1 MINIKGKYVIYQDNH
16 IIREGENLIT
26 QLGEGFFLNRC
37 INDETNPM
45 QYIVVGNGDTVPL
58 KTDDRLGNEL
68 VRKTASST
76 ANLNEISVDLIASFS
91 ASEIMG
97 VSEIG
102 VANDKILISHD
113 VFNEIDSDALL
124 YPVGEVKVVYSFQFS
139 TATIRQGWVEIE
151 DTNMYRVYEP
161 STIIM
166 VYENTTKN
174 GYVKVDSEEVCN
186 SKSSSYYYN
195 KDIQVLYVHTSNGNH
210 PDTLDLVIHS
220 R

>member
-1 MINIKGKYVIYQDNH
+1 MINVKGKYKICQNNQ

-37 INDETNPM
+37 VNNETNPM
-45 QYIVVGNGDTVPL
+45 KYIVIGNGDTVPL

-68 VRKTASST
+68 VRKTASAT
-76 ANLNEISVDLIASFS
+76 ANLNEISVDLICSFS

-113 VFNEIDSDALL
+113 VFNEIDSDALIN
-124 YPVGEVKVVYSFQFS
+124 PVGEVQVTYSFQFS
-139 TATIRQGWVEIE
+139 TATIRQGWVEVENSNI
-151 DTNMYRVYEP
+151 YRIYEP
-161 STIIM
+161 SNIIM

-174 GYVKVDSEEVCN
+174 GYVKVDSEEICN
-186 SKSSSYYYN
+186 STSSSYYYN
-195 KDIQVLYVHTSNGNH
+195 RDIQVLYVHTSNGNH
-210 PDTLDLVIHS
+210 PDTMDLIIHS